1 MQSCEEQKS
10 NLIDTYTF
18 TIIIL
23 TVGTV
28 KKKIGSRAIECGQH
42 RFGKKEPILRSW
54 VTTQQISYV
63 GSAFEKTKK
72 ISSTLKNALA
82 YKIQKA

>member
-1 MQSCEEQKS
+1 VVNIDLEKRSQSYDHELQRNKYP
-10 NLIDTYTF
+10 T
-18 TIIIL
+18 
-23 TVGTV
+23 
-28 KKKIGSRAIECGQH
+28 
-42 RFGKKEPILRSW
+42 
-54 VTTQQISYV
+54 YV